1 MGGRGSWRV
10 RGLGFRGVPEI
21 RGTFLGG
28 VPAVVII
35 KCWGL
40 GAGPPTYGTYH
51 VITQSSRL

>member
-28 VPAVVII
+28 TCSSDYKMFGTWGPVPQ
-35 KCWGL
+35 L
-40 GAGPPTYGTYH
+40 MEPTM
-51 VITQSSRL
+51 